1 MMKTTSPVADKN
13 DVLNALSDVIIK
25 INDAFAIYYS
35 RAFKNLRTAPLV
47 TMDGAGR
54 KYMRVSMV
62 GPYQTSAYFFIDL
75 ATGDLLKAAS
85 YKAPALNFP
94 RGNLFKGDVLE
105 ALTPHGVIQDSDNSL
120 QAILDSK

>member
-1 MMKTTSPVADKN
+1 MMKTTSPVANKN

-25 INDAFAIYYS
+25 INDAFANHYS
-35 RAFKNLRTAPLV
+35 RAFKNLSPPLV

-94 RGNLFKGDVLE
+94 RGNLFKGDVLT
-105 ALTPHGVIQDSDNSL
+105 ALTPYGVIQDSTNSL

>member
-1 MMKTTSPVADKN
+1 MMKTTSPVANKN

-35 RAFKNLRTAPLV
+35 RAFKHLSPPLV

-94 RGNLFKGDVLE
+94 RGNLFKGDVLT
-105 ALTPHGVIQDSDNSL
+105 ALTPYGVIQDSDNSV